1 MPLADRSLLML
12 ALRTATLIIDFIA
25 TTAPIAHVLEMISK
39 LTLDGPLWLGVQQH
53 LYRGWGE
60 IFGPVEIVA
69 FLSALALLLLKR
81 RDRSSRHAYLIA
93 VACYAGMLAD
103 FFVFNRPV
111 NEALSSWT
119 PATLPADWSNYRIRW
134 EIGHALTALL
144 SVIAFVTLIRQHIRE
159 GAGS

>member
-1 MPLADRSLLML
+1 MVGLIVAQDNTCDHVYFLYSIADQG
-12 ALRTATLIIDFIA
+12 LIRA
-25 TTAPIAHVLEMISK
+25 EVEV
-39 LTLDGPLWLGVQQH
+39 W
-53 LYRGWGE
+53 
-60 IFGPVEIVA
+60 PVEIVA
-69 FLSALALLLLKR
+69 FLSTLALLLLKR

-134 EIGHALTALL
+134 EIGHALTALF